1 MNTNNNNINQNIII
15 TNKNNDN
22 SQTNF
27 LQVADNKLSPLQI
40 YQP

>member
-27 LQVADNKLSPLQI
+27 LQVADNKSPLPI